1 MSNINPKYSILI
13 LIPLLLIG
21 GYLFLG
27 SNEQTE
33 SDMSNDIV
41 IVEPE
46 SVPEPVVEP
55 VVEPEPVPE
64 PIPEPV
70 VEPVVEP
77 KPVPEPVVEPVVEP
91 KPDMANPPPAS
102 NPSSISILLLDI
114 ETNSIIVS
122 VDIEGEF
129 DHWHINLDTQLSE
142 SGMAGG
148 VMVTNSYNYKFDDI
162 QPGEHTVYV
171 GAVDSSHSLLGEQV
185 SQTFTIADLVV
196 EEPALDCEFG
206 FAKVE
211 VDMVE
216 LCDLIV
222 IREDVFMEING
233 LFQYKELKIQKGVT
247 ITWKT
252 TEDNLGAGGDVNF
265 HQVYELNG
273 LFDSGSLIKGKSWSY
288 TFDEVGVFE
297 YTCPPHPWMMGT
309 IIVVDE

>member
-1 MSNINPKYSILI
+1 MTNSSCNLMSNINPKYSILI

-33 SDMSNDIV
+33 NDMSNDIAV
-41 IVEPE
+41 VEPE
-46 SVPEPVVEP
+46 PVPEPVVEP

-64 PIPEPV
+64 PV

-77 KPVPEPVVEPVVEP
+77 E
-91 KPDMANPPPAS
+91 PDMANPPPAS
-102 NPSSISILLLDI
+102 NPSSISILSLDI
-114 ETNSIIVS
+114 ETNTIIVS

-142 SGMAGG
+142 SGVAGG
-148 VMVTNSYNYKFDDI
+148 VMVTNSYNYKFEDI

-185 SQTFTIADLVV
+185 SQTFTIAELVV
-196 EEPALDCEFG
+196 EEPAPECEFG

-216 LCDLIV
+216 SCDLIV

-247 ITWKT
+247 VTWKT

-273 LFDSGSLIKGKSWSY
+273 LFDSGMMIKGKSWSY

-297 YTCPPHPWMMGT
+297 YTCPPHPWMTGT

>member
-1 MSNINPKYSILI
+1 MTNSSCNLMSNINPKYSILI

-33 SDMSNDIV
+33 NDMSNDIAV
-41 IVEPE
+41 VEPE
-46 SVPEPVVEP
+46 PVPEPVVEP

-64 PIPEPV
+64 PV

-77 KPVPEPVVEPVVEP
+77 EPE
-91 KPDMANPPPAS
+91 PDMANPPPAS
-102 NPSSISILLLDI
+102 NPISISILSLDI
-114 ETNSIIVS
+114 ETNTIIVS

-129 DHWHINLDTQLSE
+129 DHWHINLDTQLGE
-142 SGMAGG
+142 SGVAGG
-148 VMVTNSYNYKFDDI
+148 VMVTNSYNYKFEDI

-185 SQTFTIADLVV
+185 SQTFTIAELVV
-196 EEPALDCEFG
+196 EEPAPECEFG

-216 LCDLIV
+216 SCDLIV

-247 ITWKT
+247 VTWKT

-273 LFDSGSLIKGKSWSY
+273 LFDSSMLIKGKSWSY

-297 YTCPPHPWMMGT
+297 YTCPPHPWMTGT

>member
-1 MSNINPKYSILI
+1 MTNSSCNLMSNINPKYSILI

-33 SDMSNDIV
+33 NDMSNDIAV
-41 IVEPE
+41 VEPE
-46 SVPEPVVEP
+46 PVPEPVVEP
-55 VVEPEPVPE
+55 VVEPEPE
-64 PIPEPV
+64 
-70 VEPVVEP
+70 
-77 KPVPEPVVEPVVEP
+77 
-91 KPDMANPPPAS
+91 PDMANPPPAS
-102 NPSSISILLLDI
+102 NPISISILSLDI
-114 ETNSIIVS
+114 ETNTIIVS

-142 SGMAGG
+142 SGVAGG
-148 VMVTNSYNYKFDDI
+148 VMVTNSYNYKFEDI

-185 SQTFTIADLVV
+185 SQTFTIAELVV
-196 EEPALDCEFG
+196 EEPAPECEFG

-216 LCDLIV
+216 SCDLIV

-247 ITWKT
+247 VTWKT

-273 LFDSGSLIKGKSWSY
+273 LFDSGMMIKGKSWSY

-297 YTCPPHPWMMGT
+297 YTCPPHPWMTGT

>member
-1 MSNINPKYSILI
+1 
-13 LIPLLLIG
+13 
-21 GYLFLG
+21 
-27 SNEQTE
+27 
-33 SDMSNDIV
+33 
-41 IVEPE
+41 
-46 SVPEPVVEP
+46 
-55 VVEPEPVPE
+55 
-64 PIPEPV
+64 
-70 VEPVVEP
+70 
-77 KPVPEPVVEPVVEP
+77 
-91 KPDMANPPPAS
+91 MANPPPAS
-102 NPSSISILLLDI
+102 NRSSISILSLDI
-114 ETNSIIVS
+114 ETNTIIVS

-142 SGMAGG
+142 SGVAGG
-148 VMVTNSYNYKFDDI
+148 VMVTNSYNYKFEDI

-185 SQTFTIADLVV
+185 SQTFTIAELVM
-196 EEPALDCEFG
+196 EEPAPECEFG

-216 LCDLIV
+216 SCDVIV

-247 ITWKT
+247 VTWKT

-273 LFDSGSLIKGKSWSY
+273 LFDSGMMIKGKSWSY

-297 YTCPPHPWMMGT
+297 YTCPPHPWMTGT

>member
-1 MSNINPKYSILI
+1 MTNSSCNLMSNINPKYSILI

-33 SDMSNDIV
+33 NDMSNDIAV
-41 IVEPE
+41 VEPE
-46 SVPEPVVEP
+46 PVPEPVVEP
-55 VVEPEPVPE
+55 VVEPE
-64 PIPEPV
+64 
-70 VEPVVEP
+70 
-77 KPVPEPVVEPVVEP
+77 
-91 KPDMANPPPAS
+91 PDMANPPPAS
-102 NPSSISILLLDI
+102 NPSSISILSLDI
-114 ETNSIIVS
+114 ETNTIIVS

-142 SGMAGG
+142 SGVAGG
-148 VMVTNSYNYKFDDI
+148 VMMTNSYNYKFEDI

-185 SQTFTIADLVV
+185 SQTFTIAELVV
-196 EEPALDCEFG
+196 EEPAPECEFG

-216 LCDLIV
+216 SCDLIV

-247 ITWKT
+247 VTWKT

-273 LFDSGSLIKGKSWSY
+273 LFDSGMMIKGKSWSY

-297 YTCPPHPWMMGT
+297 YTCPPHPWMTGT

>member
-1 MSNINPKYSILI
+1 MTNSSCNLMSNINPKYSILI

-33 SDMSNDIV
+33 NDMSNDIAV
-41 IVEPE
+41 VEPE
-46 SVPEPVVEP
+46 PVPEPVVEP
-55 VVEPEPVPE
+55 VVEPE
-64 PIPEPV
+64 
-70 VEPVVEP
+70 
-77 KPVPEPVVEPVVEP
+77 
-91 KPDMANPPPAS
+91 PDMANPPPAS
-102 NPSSISILLLDI
+102 NPSSISILSLDI
-114 ETNSIIVS
+114 ETNTIIVS

-142 SGMAGG
+142 SGVAGG
-148 VMVTNSYNYKFDDI
+148 VMVTNSYNYKFEDI

-185 SQTFTIADLVV
+185 SQTFTIAELVV
-196 EEPALDCEFG
+196 EEPAPECEFG

-216 LCDLIV
+216 SCDLIV

-247 ITWKT
+247 VTWKT

-273 LFDSGSLIKGKSWSY
+273 LFDSGMMIKGKSWSY

-297 YTCPPHPWMMGT
+297 YTCPPHPWMTGT

>member
-1 MSNINPKYSILI
+1 MSNIDPKYAILI

-46 SVPEPVVEP
+46 PVPEPVVEP

-64 PIPEPV
+64 PV

-77 KPVPEPVVEPVVEP
+77 E
-91 KPDMANPPPAS
+91 PDMANPPPAS
-102 NPSSISILLLDI
+102 NPSSISILSLDI

-148 VMVTNSYNYKFDDI
+148 VMVPNSYDYKVEDI

-185 SQTFTIADLVV
+185 SQTFTIAELVV
-196 EEPALDCEFG
+196 EEPALECEFG

-211 VDMVE
+211 VDMFE
-216 LCDLIV
+216 SCDLIV

>member
-1 MSNINPKYSILI
+1 MTNSSCNLMSNINPKYSILI

-33 SDMSNDIV
+33 NDMSNDIAV
-41 IVEPE
+41 VEPE
-46 SVPEPVVEP
+46 PVPEPVVEP
-55 VVEPEPVPE
+55 VVEPE
-64 PIPEPV
+64 
-70 VEPVVEP
+70 
-77 KPVPEPVVEPVVEP
+77 
-91 KPDMANPPPAS
+91 PDMANPPPAS
-102 NPSSISILLLDI
+102 NPSSISILSLDI
-114 ETNSIIVS
+114 ETNTIIVS

-142 SGMAGG
+142 SGVAGG
-148 VMVTNSYNYKFDDI
+148 VMVTNSYNYKFEDI

-185 SQTFTIADLVV
+185 SQTFTIAELVM
-196 EEPALDCEFG
+196 EEPAPECEFG

-216 LCDLIV
+216 SCDLIV

-247 ITWKT
+247 VTWKT

-273 LFDSGSLIKGKSWSY
+273 LFDSGMMIKGKSWSY

-297 YTCPPHPWMMGT
+297 YTCPPHPWMTGT